1 MNAYFDIILQ
11 LTWMMLFISIV
22 ALPVI
27 YIFSSYSAL
36 STSATY
42 TWDQFSLGNMGGSSI
57 SCN

>member
-1 MNAYFDIILQ
+1 MNAYFDIIKQ
-11 LTWMMLFISIV
+11 LTFMMTVISVV
-22 ALPVI
+22 AIPVI

-42 TWDQFSLGNMGGSSI
+42 MFDQFSLGNMGGSSI

>member
-11 LTWMMLFISIV
+11 LTWMMLFISVV
-22 ALPVI
+22 AIPVI

-42 TWDQFSLGNMGGSSI
+42 MFDQFSLGNMGGSSI